1 MILPD
6 ILERNIIKDALQRD
20 QKENLNRAPS
30 ATKNIHLEKVVEAI
44 NNCGV
49 SFSVWEKR
57 NADGKTSGLYDWT
70 SMVGNEK
77 KKVRSNLPKEFPNI
91 LRTEHC
97 DTISQIWKV
106 ECYFW

>member
-1 MILPD
+1 M
-6 ILERNIIKDALQRD
+6 
-20 QKENLNRAPS
+20 NRAPS
-30 ATKNIHLEKVVEAI
+30 ARTNTHLEKVVAAI

-57 NADGKTSGLYDWT
+57 NADGKASGLHEWT

-77 KKVRSNLPKEFPNI
+77 KKVLSNLPKEFPNF
-91 LRTEHC
+91 LETEHC

-106 ECYFW
+106 GC

>member
-1 MILPD
+1 M
-6 ILERNIIKDALQRD
+6 
-20 QKENLNRAPS
+20 
-30 ATKNIHLEKVVEAI
+30 EAI

-57 NADGKTSGLYDWT
+57 NENGKTSGLHDWT

-77 KKVRSNLPKEFPNI
+77 KKVLSNLPKEFPNI
-91 LRTEHC
+91 LQREHC

-106 ECYFW
+106 EFKFLVINYCSSHSLEIKGCL